1 MNDVTRFIVRRIPLM
16 LVSLWLL
23 ITVTFLLV
31 ALTPSDPARAVAGP
45 TPRKP
50 ISPRWRNG

>member
-31 ALTPSDPARAVAGP
+31 ALTLSDRHGPSPAP